1 MASSPPFKRRRRG
14 GTRQRQEMARKD
26 EDDNREPGDDDNI
39 GHGDLSAATKMPS
52 KLIRHTLKKFAWG
65 VVSAQEA
72 QQIAECSKKDFD
84 NFKKATSSSQSSGS
98 KRESLRPAAT
108 HPIEQDLRSVASIG
122 VQGQYS
128 NKCYVDLMKKI
139 EANMT
144 LPLPHRER
152 MRFKAPLGEQVQ
164 EILLPHEF
172 FASLWEHD
180 ATFHKVVVPEP
191 DICKKFWKTQKAAKH
206 PALDGHPLQHLND
219 EQLNMMVP
227 ISLHGDEVPVTG
239 IGKQWS
245 RKMVNFSW
253 HSMVSTTSNVQDSQ
267 FFIWALF
274 DKVGIT
280 EGEYRTIN
288 HFFEILRWSFDCL
301 FQGTWPTSNFLG
313 QGCLGLCDITAT
325 IVKAYSIFS
334 GEHPWSL

>member
-1 MASSPPFKRRRRG
+1 M
-14 GTRQRQEMARKD
+14 
-26 EDDNREPGDDDNI
+26 
-39 GHGDLSAATKMPS
+39 
-52 KLIRHTLKKFAWG
+52 
-65 VVSAQEA
+65 
-72 QQIAECSKKDFD
+72 
-84 NFKKATSSSQSSGS
+84 
-98 KRESLRPAAT
+98 RPTTT
-108 HPIEQDLRSVASIG
+108 HPIEKDLSSVASIG
-122 VQGQYS
+122 AQGQYS
-128 NKCYVDLMKKI
+128 NKCYVDLMKTV

-172 FASLWEHD
+172 FAALYEHD

-191 DICKKFWKTQKAAKH
+191 DICKKFWKAQKAAKH

-219 EQLNMMVP
+219 EHLNMVVP

-245 RKMVNFSW
+245 RKIVNFSW

-280 EGEYRTIN
+280 EGE
-288 HFFEILRWSFDCL
+288 LRWSFDCL
-301 FQGTWPTSNFLG
+301 FQGIWPTNNPLG

-325 IVKAYSIFS
+325 IVKAY
-334 GEHPWSL
+334 